1 MKKFIAPLFVCLIA
15 ASSCVSPKK
24 VQEIK
29 DNYTKSEDE
38 RKYLSKENQRLESET
53 KEQNAEI
60 EKFKKNLFALAEDT
74 TSTGIELRRK
84 AKEYDRVNRL
94 NDQLLK
100 KQSESSQLSAEE
112 NKKLLTELQ
121 LAQEELQKKEDA
133 LKKLERELNAKKD
146 NLDQLS
152 GSLASR
158 EARVKELE
166 DLIAQ
171 KDASV
176 RALKDKVADAL
187 LNFKDKGLKV
197 EQKNGRIY
205 VSMEANLLFP
215 SGSTSIQTEGKKA
228 LVDLAKVL
236 EKQEN
241 ITVLVEGHTDTDA
254 YGGSGQIKDNWDL
267 SVIRA
272 TAVVKIMIQNSS
284 LDPIVLTAAGRGAF
298 MPLDSANTAE
308 AKAKN
313 RRIEVILTPNLDQL
327 FEILDRASE

>member
-15 ASSCVSPKK
+15 VSSCVSPKK

-60 EKFKKNLFALAEDT
+60 KKFKKNLVALAEDT

-152 GSLASR
+152 GALASR

-171 KDASV
+171 KDAAV
-176 RALKDKVADAL
+176 RTLKEKVANAL
-187 LNFKDKGLKV
+187 LNFKDKGLTV

-215 SGSTSIQTEGKKA
+215 SGSTSIQAEGKKA

-241 ITVLVEGHTDTDA
+241 ITVLVEGHTDSDA
-254 YGGSGQIKDNWDL
+254 YRGSGQIKDNWDL
-267 SVIRA
+267 SVMRA
-272 TAVVKIMIQNSS
+272 TAVVKIMVQNSS
-284 LDPIVLTAAGRGAF
+284 LNPTVLTAAGRGAF
-298 MPLDSANTAE
+298 MPLDPATTAE